1 MSLFLRRLLLR
12 LLLLSRLGYWLLV
25 VLTRCLNFIHNK
37 FCRLLLLFPA
47 CCEIIQLEKI
57 HRSTF
62 QQVKDISIV
71 ILQSV
76 TKKFRQKC
84 GLFMQNKYF
93 FIKFHHLMKKKI
105 IIMARQLPQRKL
117 APILVRVGLELGL
130 GLGAIFFMA
139 NCTRNKIGTAED

>member
-47 CCEIIQLEKI
+47 CCEIIQFEKI

-62 QQVKDISIV
+62 QQIKDISIV
-71 ILQSV
+71 TLQSV

-93 FIKFHHLMKKKI
+93 FIKFHHLMKKKNNNNNG
-105 IIMARQLPQRKL
+105 QLSQRKI

-130 GLGAIFFMA
+130 GLGGNFLHGKL
-139 NCTRNKIGTAED
+139 C

>member
-25 VLTRCLNFIHNK
+25 VLTHCLNFIHNK

-47 CCEIIQLEKI
+47 CCEIVQFEKI

-62 QQVKDISIV
+62 QQIKDISIV
-71 ILQSV
+71 TLQSV

-84 GLFMQNKYF
+84 GLFVQNKYF

-105 IIMARQLPQRKL
+105 IIIMARQLSQRKI

-130 GLGAIFFMA
+130 GLGGNFLHGKL
-139 NCTRNKIGTAED
+139 C